1 MPWRRLL
8 RPVSTQV
15 PPDSG
20 EELEAALCEPV
31 QALPLVCLALILSV
45 GVTLITC
52 SVLDPIVHCVFC
64 M

>member
-1 MPWRRLL
+1 MPWRHLL

-20 EELEAALCEPV
+20 EELEAVLCEPA
-31 QALPLVCLALILSV
+31 QARPLVCLALILCRRN
-45 GVTLITC
+45 LITC